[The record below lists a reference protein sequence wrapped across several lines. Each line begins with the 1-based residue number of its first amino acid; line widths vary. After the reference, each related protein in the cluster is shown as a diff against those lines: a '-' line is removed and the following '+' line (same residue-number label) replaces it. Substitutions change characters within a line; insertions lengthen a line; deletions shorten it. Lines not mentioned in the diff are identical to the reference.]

1 METFFH
7 AEKRIQTL
15 SIFQQTSVLAKSAL
29 LELPVADVR
38 LLISET
44 VETEWFQQST
54 NSFSDVPNIKRPG

>member
-7 AEKRIQTL
+7 PVKRIQTL

-54 NSFSDVPNIKRPG
+54 NSFSDVPNIKRPK